1 MKTFTISIDE
11 RMDRTLEVLKSDLG
25 KTSKADILR
34 MGVALLGIARD
45 ALKQG
50 QKMAVADQSDK
61 VIKEILIPGF
71 SNMSS
76 VDKG

>member
-11 RMDRTLEVLKSDLG
+11 RMDRTLEVLKRDLG

-34 MGVALLGIARD
+34 MGVALLGIASD

-61 VIKEILIPGF
+61 VIKEILIPSF
-71 SNMSS
+71 AKVSS